1 MTTRENGNG
10 KSLPVTAFAALLGI
24 VIGVLT
30 IWGMASSSF
39 ASCDRV
45 SAVERE
51 QERQAAEMRA
61 LRAEIREEFG
71 QAEERDVRLRQE
83 IIQRLD
89 AMRRERDR

>member
-1 MTTRENGNG
+1 MTTRENGG

-39 ASCDRV
+39 ASSDRV